1 MSLKKYLRKN
11 WTKINFVDKA
21 KVWVKRIGILSCK
34 SNSNKKMIPSANNVN
49 NSNKI
54 NLEIFSEDECDENLI
69 KCQCTSLNIHRK
81 HQTYRGGSMSSLIIY
96 IYMWITIFAIC
107 CSGLPPVIKIGEY
120 YKHVLVWFIK

>member
-1 MSLKKYLRKN
+1 
-11 WTKINFVDKA
+11 
-21 KVWVKRIGILSCK
+21 
-34 SNSNKKMIPSANNVN
+34 MIPSANNVN

-54 NLEIFSEDECDENLI
+54 NLEIFSENFEDECDENLI
-69 KCQCTSLNIHRK
+69 KCQCTSLNIHRR

-120 YKHVLVWFIK
+120 DKHVYVRFIKGGMQL